1 MRRDGREDGG
11 GRGFYISPFHVKR
24 RDQDSG
30 RGRSR
35 LGMRLGTGSRVS
47 RRGHASRAHLS
58 LQASRRHPF
67 GFPFRTDPL
76 SGPHQHSTLGAF
88 HVKRFPVCG
97 TAGLETGAVSSGRH
111 EASGRRGEKPAT
123 ALVWFARP
131 SRLARSRGPCA
142 RASPRAC
149 RAHSRRRDRESGG
162 LVLGDRAQ
170 PRSRV
175 FVHGQGAFAL
185 TSFFEGDAP
194 PTAGPRRLASA
205 SSCTA
210 REGDTKRPE
219 GPRGEARDVR
229 VWFAPR
235 GNRGRGARRVSRD
248 REDSVLAPPLG
259 PAGRIREGVIAH
271 REASCSATVLSRAPR
286 LRAWPTSVCAHE
298 LPRGP
303 SARRICV
310 VVHRPG
316 GRHEASGRSA
326 GTSSQRTR
334 LVRAERQQRPWR
346 LSRLAWAYAS
356 GSRPTSVPRPRASL
370 RAAHSRTVGPR
381 RLGGAGRRRRREG
394 PRGEA
399 RDGTRLVRAERQ
411 QRPWRPSRL
420 ARSRGSCARASPRA
434 CRAHSRRRDRE
445 SGGLVLGDR
454 AQPRSRVF
462 RHGPRASAL
471 WRHAPPTAGHP
482 RLRAGQKTASA
493 SSCTAREGDTKRLE
507 GPRGEARDARSGSRR
522 EPAASHEDVRVW
534 FAPGGRRSR
543 GARRVSRDREARV
556 LAPPLGPAGRIREGV
571 IANREAS
578 CSATVLSRGPAS
590 SGMAH
595 ERLRSRASGDM
606 PHRRRALSAS
616 LLRRR
621 APPGRAT
628 RSVRQ
633 ARGEARDGTR
643 LVRAERQQRPWRPSR
658 LAWTRLARGPRAS
671 RAHGLP

>member
-471 WRHAPPTAGHP
+471 TGLWRHAPPTAGP
-482 RLRAGQKTASA
+482 QRLASA
-493 SSCTAREGDTKRLE
+493 SSCTARQGDTKRPA
-507 GPRGEARDARSGSRR
+507 GAGRSPRRHSSGSRR
-522 EPAASHEDVRVW
+522 EATEAVAPVASRVDASGSRPTSVPRPRASLRAAHPRPVGPRRLGG
-534 FAPGGRRSR
+534 AGRR
-543 GARRVSRDREARV
+543 RR
-556 LAPPLGPAGRIREGV
+556 REGP
-571 IANREAS
+571 
-578 CSATVLSRGPAS
+578 L
-590 SGMAH
+590 
-595 ERLRSRASGDM
+595 
-606 PHRRRALSAS
+606 
-616 LLRRR
+616 
-621 APPGRAT
+621 
-628 RSVRQ
+628 
-633 ARGEARDGTR
+633 GEARDGTR
-643 LVRAERQQRPWRPSR
+643 LVRVARQQRAVAPVASGEIARILCSR
-658 LAWTRLARGPRAS
+658 LPS
-671 RAHGLP
+671 GLPGAFAKA